1 VVPAAELLEI
11 LGKEFELV
19 PREAAYRGEVAA
31 HWSHRDGGCEI
42 GVIASVTRPFCR
54 DCQRL
59 RLSADGKLF
68 TCLFAAAGHDLRGL
82 LRSGRSD
89 DALRAAVAGIW
100 GERNDRYSEERG
112 RIARPK
118 AEMSY
123 LGG

>member
-1 VVPAAELLEI
+1 
-11 LGKEFELV
+11 
-19 PREAAYRGEVAA
+19 VAS
-31 HWSHRDGGCEI
+31 HWSHGDGSGEI

-68 TCLFAAAGHDLRGL
+68 TCLFAADGHDVRGL
-82 LRSGRSD
+82 LRGGAGD
-89 DALRAAVAGIW
+89 DVVRDAVAGIW
-100 GERNDRYSEERG
+100 TERKDRYSEERG
-112 RIARPK
+112 LVARPK

>member
-1 VVPAAELLEI
+1 LLEI
-11 LGKEFELV
+11 LGTEFDLTARD
-19 PREAAYRGEVAA
+19 PAYRGEVAL
-31 HWSHRDGGCEI
+31 HWQHADGSCEV

-68 TCLFAAAGHDLRGL
+68 TCLFAANGHDIRGL
-82 LRSGRSD
+82 LRGGAGD
-89 DALRAAVAGIW
+89 EVLRAAVQGIW
-100 GERNDRYSEERG
+100 GVREDRYSEERG
-112 RIARPK
+112 QATKPK